1 MALVHQYYGGD
12 GVPIAVPGGPH
23 EIAAAWR
30 SHRQRLRTWF
40 LGLGDAEWSGATR
53 CTEWRVLELA
63 QHLISGSQF
72 LGYTLHQS
80 RKGEATRLLAGFDS
94 QRTAA
99 VTAAQFAGL
108 PPGDLLER
116 LNAVDAQ
123 VEHEIESLVGDEWV
137 NPAEAPPGQ
146 VPAYVAVNHFL
157 FDSWVHERD
166 MMLPANQIPAT
177 EPNEAAMVAS
187 YVVALTGVAR
197 RVGESAPS
205 QAPLRMR
212 LSDIDRCIRVDVTE
226 GRASVSFTEPDGD
239 AEFCARAAD
248 IVDFATGRKIE
259 GELPADQSVIGFLS
273 RLAAV
278 MA

>member
-1 MALVHQYYGGD
+1 V
-12 GVPIAVPGGPH
+12 
-23 EIAAAWR
+23 
-30 SHRQRLRTWF
+30 
-40 LGLGDAEWSGATR
+40 GLSDAEWSGVTR

-116 LNAVDAQ
+116 LDAVDAQ
-123 VEHEIESLVGDEWV
+123 VEHEIDSLVGDDWV
-137 NPAEAPPGQ
+137 SPAEAPPGQ
-146 VPAYVAVNHFL
+146 VPAYVAINHFL

-166 MMLPANQIPAT
+166 LMLPANQVPVT

-187 YVVALTGVAR
+187 YVIALTGVAGR
-197 RVGESAPS
+197 AGESAPS

-212 LSDIDRCIRVDVTE
+212 LSDVDRSIRVDVTD
-226 GRASVSFTEPDGD
+226 GRASVSFIEPEDHAD
-239 AEFCARAAD
+239 FSARTAD
-248 IVDFATGRKIE
+248 IVDFATGRNLE
-259 GELPADQSVIGFLS
+259 EALPMDQSVIGFLS